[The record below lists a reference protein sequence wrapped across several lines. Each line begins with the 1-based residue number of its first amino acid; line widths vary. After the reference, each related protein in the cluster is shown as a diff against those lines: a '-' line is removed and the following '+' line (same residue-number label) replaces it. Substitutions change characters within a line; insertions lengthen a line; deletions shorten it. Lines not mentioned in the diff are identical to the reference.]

1 MLQNQLAQFK
11 ARCAVCVLYNH
22 LLCAGNVISS
32 SSFVHMLR
40 CATSCMSLRL
50 GTLYYTGLWQSV
62 VNSEYVVK
70 PSELC
75 KPGKCSAAAAP
86 LMSVTA
92 LGFAH
97 LVLPSLKPDYVVWN
111 CGHWSGKLLL
121 QVLAV
126 TGM

>member
-1 MLQNQLAQFK
+1 
-11 ARCAVCVLYNH
+11 
-22 LLCAGNVISS
+22 
-32 SSFVHMLR
+32 
-40 CATSCMSLRL
+40 
-50 GTLYYTGLWQSV
+50 
-62 VNSEYVVK
+62 VNAEYVVK

-86 LMSVTA
+86 VMSVTA

-121 QVLAV
+121 SSSKHLQLLACNAV
-126 TGM
+126 VQHDAV